1 MNALLSFYQLSLES
15 VLLIPIIVLLIF
27 VILFWQKWLNK
38 KMEELGKSTKNK
50 IQRWKNYERW

>member
-1 MNALLSFYQLSLES
+1 MNALMSFYQLCLES
-15 VLLIPIIVLLIF
+15 VLLIPVIVLLVF

-38 KMEELGKSTKNK
+38 KMEKLGKSTKNK

>member
-1 MNALLSFYQLSLES
+1 MNALMSFYQLSLES
-15 VLLIPIIVLLIF
+15 VLLIPVIVLLVF

-38 KMEELGKSTKNK
+38 KMEKLGKSTKNK

>member
-1 MNALLSFYQLSLES
+1 MNALMSFYQLSLES

-38 KMEELGKSTKNK
+38 KMEKLGKSTKNK
-50 IQRWKNYERW
+50 IQRWKNYERG

>member
-1 MNALLSFYQLSLES
+1 MNALMSFYQLSLES
-15 VLLIPIIVLLIF
+15 VLLIPIIVLVIF

-38 KMEELGKSTKNK
+38 KMEELGKSSKNT